1 MQLVEQHIL
10 KKTEE
15 LDSLCFKSKN
25 LYNSCLYV
33 VKQYFF
39 EHQKYIGFKQ
49 LSNTVKSQECYQELP
64 IKVSQLVVKQVDTEF
79 KSFFKA
85 LKSYKK
91 NPSGFL
97 GRPKIPH
104 YKDKQKGRNLVQ
116 YNDQAFYKRSLK
128 EGLAHPSGTNIK
140 VPTQKKKIDQMRI
153 VPHSTYFTLE
163 VVYTQLQ
170 ENLQL
175 NKDNVIAIDLGV
187 NNLTSITSNKQ
198 GFQPLL
204 VNGRTLKAINQFYN
218 KTRSIKQS
226 KLPENQKTS
235 YLMEILTI
243 KRNRK
248 IKHYMHHVS
257 KLIVQL
263 CKNNDIGTIVIGK
276 NDNWKQESDMSKK
289 NNQNFVSIPFNML
302 INQIKYKAELVGIEV
317 KFTEESYT
325 SKCSF
330 LDLEEM
336 CKHEKYK
343 GYRKERGLFK
353 STFSKKLINADTNG
367 SYNIMRKVFPKFFTE
382 YGIED
387 FVVSPSLCT
396 PCRA

>member
-1 MQLVEQHIL
+1 
-10 KKTEE
+10 
-15 LDSLCFKSKN
+15 
-25 LYNSCLYV
+25 
-33 VKQYFF
+33 
-39 EHQKYIGFKQ
+39 
-49 LSNTVKSQECYQELP
+49 
-64 IKVSQLVVKQVDTEF
+64 
-79 KSFFKA
+79 
-85 LKSYKK
+85 
-91 NPSGFL
+91 
-97 GRPKIPH
+97 
-104 YKDKQKGRNLVQ
+104 
-116 YNDQAFYKRSLK
+116 
-128 EGLAHPSGTNIK
+128 
-140 VPTQKKKIDQMRI
+140 MRI
-153 VPHSTYFTLE
+153 IPHSTYLTVE
-163 VVYTQLQ
+163 IVYTQQ
-170 ENLQL
+170 EEKLQL

-187 NNLTSITSNKQ
+187 NNLTSITSNKK

-302 INQIKYKAELVGIEV
+302 IEQIKYKAELVGIEV

-330 LDLEEM
+330 LDLEDM

-367 SYNIMRKVFPKFFTE
+367 SYNILRKVFPKFFTE